1 MLKTSII
8 TGALVALV
16 TGLAIAVQST
26 LTSRAGSMI
35 GDIRTGIFTNL
46 MGGIAAGAFL
56 LVMVLQGGVQTM
68 KIPWLAVGITAS
80 AGMFGVLIVSG
91 ISFSLQRAGIAA
103 GLASVILGQ
112 LALSFLIDTLGI
124 GGVEP
129 IPLSFSR
136 ILGILVT
143 ALGVYLLLPRQ

>member
-56 LVMVLQGGVQTM
+56 IVMVLHGGVNTL
-68 KIPWLAVGITAS
+68 KIPWLVVGITAS
-80 AGMFGVLIVSG
+80 AGLFGVLIVSG

-129 IPLSFSR
+129 IPLSLSR

-143 ALGVYLLLPRQ
+143 ALGVYLLLPRK